1 MYEKVLATIGF
12 IVIILIA
19 VWIVCGRNS
28 DRSAGAGSESVSRRI
43 RRSLEDA
50 ERGNHGLEDAER
62 TTSGRLRE
70 QAETIGRAGE
80 CNSRGQA
87 LVQKAKYI
95 LDSAEHTD

>member
-1 MYEKVLATIGF
+1 MYEKVLATVGF
-12 IVIILIA
+12 IVVILIA
-19 VWIVCGRNS
+19 AWVIRGRNS
-28 DRSAGAGSESVSRRI
+28 DRSTGTGPESVPRRI

-50 ERGNHGLEDAER
+50 ERGNCGLEDAER
-62 TTSGRLRE
+62 ATSDRLRE

-87 LVQKAKYI
+87 LVQKAKHI

>member
-1 MYEKVLATIGF
+1 MYEKALATIGF
-12 IVIILIA
+12 IVVILIA
-19 VWIVCGRNS
+19 VWVIRGRNP
-28 DRSAGAGSESVSRRI
+28 DRLAGAGSESVTRRI

-62 TTSGRLRE
+62 ATSGRLRE

-80 CNSRGQA
+80 CNNRGQA
-87 LVQKAKYI
+87 LVQKAKRI

>member
-43 RRSLEDA
+43 RRGLEDA
-50 ERGNHGLEDAER
+50 ERGNHGLEEAER
-62 TTSGRLRE
+62 TTSDRLRE

-87 LVQKAKYI
+87 LVQKAKRI

>member
-1 MYEKVLATIGF
+1 MYEKVLAAVGF
-12 IVIILIA
+12 IVVILIA
-19 VWIVCGRNS
+19 AWVICGRNP

-62 TTSGRLRE
+62 ATSDRLRE

-80 CNSRGQA
+80 CNNRGQA
-87 LVQKAKYI
+87 LVQKAKRI

>member
-1 MYEKVLATIGF
+1 MYEKVLATVGF

-19 VWIVCGRNS
+19 VWVIRGRNP
-28 DRSAGAGSESVSRRI
+28 DRPAGAGSESVTRRI

-50 ERGNHGLEDAER
+50 ERGNHELEDAER
-62 TTSGRLRE
+62 ATSGRLRE

-80 CNSRGQA
+80 CNNRGQA
-87 LVQKAKYI
+87 LVQKAKRI

>member
-12 IVIILIA
+12 IVIVLIA
-19 VWIVCGRNS
+19 AWVIRGRNP
-28 DRSAGAGSESVSRRI
+28 DRSAGAGPESVSRRI
-43 RRSLEDA
+43 RRGLEDA

-80 CNSRGQA
+80 CNSRGQE
-87 LVQKAKYI
+87 LVQKAKHI

>member
-19 VWIVCGRNS
+19 AWVIRGRNP
-28 DRSAGAGSESVSRRI
+28 DRSAGTGPESVPRRI
-43 RRSLEDA
+43 RRSLEEA
-50 ERGNHGLEDAER
+50 ERGNHGLEGAER
-62 TTSGRLRE
+62 ATSDRLRE

-80 CNSRGQA
+80 CNSRGQE
-87 LVQKAKYI
+87 LVQKARHI

>member
-19 VWIVCGRNS
+19 AWVIRGRNP

-43 RRSLEDA
+43 RRGLEDA
-50 ERGNHGLEDAER
+50 ERGNCGLEDAER
-62 TTSGRLRE
+62 ATSDRLRE

-80 CNSRGQA
+80 CNNRGQA
-87 LVQKAKYI
+87 LVQKAKHI

>member
-19 VWIVCGRNS
+19 AWVIRGRNS
-28 DRSAGAGSESVSRRI
+28 DRSAGTGPKSVSRRI

-50 ERGNHGLEDAER
+50 ERGNCGLEDAER
-62 TTSGRLRE
+62 TTSDRLRE
-70 QAETIGRAGE
+70 QAETIGRTGE

-87 LVQKAKYI
+87 LVQKAKHI

>member
-19 VWIVCGRNS
+19 AWVIRGRNS
-28 DRSAGAGSESVSRRI
+28 DRSTGAGSESVSRRI

-50 ERGNHGLEDAER
+50 ERGNHGLEDTER
-62 TTSGRLRE
+62 TTSDRLRE

-87 LVQKAKYI
+87 LVQKAKHI

>member
-19 VWIVCGRNS
+19 AWVIRGRNS
-28 DRSAGAGSESVSRRI
+28 DRSTGTGLESNSRRI
-43 RRSLEDA
+43 RRSFEDA

-62 TTSGRLRE
+62 ATSDRLRE

-80 CNSRGQA
+80 CNSRGQE
-87 LVQKAKYI
+87 LVQKAKHI

>member
-1 MYEKVLATIGF
+1 MYEKVLATVGF
-12 IVIILIA
+12 IVVILIA
-19 VWIVCGRNS
+19 VWVIRGRNP
-28 DRSAGAGSESVSRRI
+28 DRSAGTGPESNSRRI

-62 TTSGRLRE
+62 ATSDRLRE

-80 CNSRGQA
+80 CNNRGQE
-87 LVQKAKYI
+87 LVQKAKHI

>member
-1 MYEKVLATIGF
+1 MYEKVLATLGF
-12 IVIILIA
+12 IVIVLIA
-19 VWIVCGRNS
+19 AWVIRGRNS

-50 ERGNHGLEDAER
+50 ERGNHELEGAER
-62 TTSGRLRE
+62 TTSDRLRE

-80 CNSRGQA
+80 CNNRGQA
-87 LVQKAKYI
+87 LVQKAKHI

>member
-1 MYEKVLATIGF
+1 MYEKVLATVGF
-12 IVIILIA
+12 IVVILIA
-19 VWIVCGRNS
+19 ARAIRGRNP
-28 DRSAGAGSESVSRRI
+28 DRSAGTGPESVPRRI

-50 ERGNHGLEDAER
+50 ERGNCGLEDAER
-62 TTSGRLRE
+62 ATSDRLRE

-87 LVQKAKYI
+87 LVQKAKHI

>member
-1 MYEKVLATIGF
+1 MYEKALATIGF
-12 IVIILIA
+12 IVVILIA
-19 VWIVCGRNS
+19 VWVIRGRNP
-28 DRSAGAGSESVSRRI
+28 DRPASAGSESVTRRI

-62 TTSGRLRE
+62 ATSGRLRE

-80 CNSRGQA
+80 CNNRGQA
-87 LVQKAKYI
+87 LVQKAKRI